1 MNRATPENIGEELSQ
16 ALALIKEA
24 LDMSAP
30 LFGTDQEAGAV
41 MLWEAFIKEFIGYVR
56 QRSAEKGI
64 NLMSRISI
72 TKILFS

>member
-30 LFGTDQEAGAV
+30 LFGTDQED
-41 MLWEAFIKEFIGYVR
+41 LSLIHI
-56 QRSAEKGI
+56 
-64 NLMSRISI
+64 
-72 TKILFS
+72 

>member
-30 LFGTDQEAGAV
+30 LFGTDQEDSVV

-56 QRSAEKGI
+56 QRSAEEGI